1 MPNEAVDRL
10 SDDQSIILQSG
21 SQALPEAPAPSGPQ
35 PRPALTLVNGNR
47 EVSYENYECFIGVSP
62 NVSDLKKFIGLHASQ
77 THPVLLIGERDR
89 KSTRL
94 NSSHLGISYAVFC

>member
-1 MPNEAVDRL
+1 MFTCGFLSEFNLEEDIDMPNEAVDRE

-21 SQALPEAPAPSGPQ
+21 SQALPEAPAPPGPQ

-62 NVSDLKKFIGLHASQ
+62 NVSDLQKLS
-77 THPVLLIGERDR
+77 
-89 KSTRL
+89 
-94 NSSHLGISYAVFC
+94 